1 MEKYR
6 LRYKTICGNQ
16 WLPARDRIDSN
27 REGLE
32 MGKYGNAIHLGM
44 RIPDGKNKKKQKKI
58 NIKQKNKKTK
68 TKLKNNKKKFFRNL
82 TQMVKQTNKK

>member
-6 LRYKTICGNQ
+6 LRYNTLCGNQ

-44 RIPDGKNKKKQKKI
+44 RIPDGKNKKTK
-58 NIKQKNKKTK
+58 KNKHKTK
-68 TKLKNNKKKFFRNL
+68 TKKNKK
-82 TQMVKQTNKK
+82 NKKQKKTFLGT

>member
-6 LRYKTICGNQ
+6 LRYKTLCGNQ

-44 RIPDGKNKKKQKKI
+44 RIPNGKKKKTKKI
-58 NIKQKNKKTK
+58 NIKQKQKTK
-68 TKLKNNKKKFFRNL
+68 TKKTKK
-82 TQMVKQTNKK
+82 QKKTFLGT

>member
-6 LRYKTICGNQ
+6 LRYKTLCGNQ

-44 RIPDGKNKKKQKKI
+44 RIPDGKNKIKIKNIQQKQ
-58 NIKQKNKKTK
+58 
-68 TKLKNNKKKFFRNL
+68 KNNKKVQK
-82 TQMVKQTNKK
+82 TKQNKTKKKLF

>member
-6 LRYKTICGNQ
+6 LRYKTLCGNQ

-32 MGKYGNAIHLGM
+32 MGKYGNAIHLG
-44 RIPDGKNKKKQKKI
+44 KI
-58 NIKQKNKKTK
+58 NIKQKQ
-68 TKLKNNKKKFFRNL
+68 KNNKKS
-82 TQMVKQTNKK
+82 

>member
-6 LRYKTICGNQ
+6 LRYKTLCGNQ

-44 RIPDGKNKKKQKKI
+44 RIPDGKNKKCKNKI
-58 NIKQKNKKTK
+58 NIKQKQKKTK
-68 TKLKNNKKKFFRNL
+68 KTKKQKKTFL
-82 TQMVKQTNKK
+82 GT